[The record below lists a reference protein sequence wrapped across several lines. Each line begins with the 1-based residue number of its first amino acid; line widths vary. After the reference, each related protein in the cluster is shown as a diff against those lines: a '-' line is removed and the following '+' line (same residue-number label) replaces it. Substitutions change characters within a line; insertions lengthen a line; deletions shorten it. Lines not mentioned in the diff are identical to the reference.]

1 MMENTTQYTGLF
13 ECVIQDEEAHIR
25 QKTFNVTIPSLFPE
39 VANKFETTT
48 NSVPLTPD
56 RSLNQK
62 NKVSGN
68 LETKTNIVAK
78 NFTDYHHRLKG
89 DTMKEEMEYTDGI
102 TEPEAFAEGSYN
114 DFKSHQHTIK
124 APITL
129 YNYIYKELNNVKVAK
144 GTKAYG
150 FFLNGTYDVNSFVII
165 RIEGAVP
172 LQADD
177 LINYVK

>member
-1 MMENTTQYTGLF
+1 MFENTTQYTGLF

-39 VANKFETTT
+39 VVNKFEATT
-48 NSVPLTPD
+48 NNTPLTPD
-56 RSLNQK
+56 RNINRSNQI
-62 NKVSGN
+62 NGN
-68 LETKTNIVAK
+68 FVTKTNIIAR

-89 DTMKEEMEYTDGI
+89 DTLKGEMEYTDGI
-102 TEPEAFAEGSYN
+102 TEEEALIEGKDTDY
-114 DFKSHQHTIK
+114 KSHKHEIK

-129 YNYIYKELNNVKVAK
+129 FNYIYKELNNVKVSK

-150 FFLNGTYDVNSFVII
+150 FFLNGTYDVNSFVIV

-172 LQADD
+172 LNEND